1 MLNRFLG
8 LGPGPARRRSHST
21 NKDHVRGNYMQK
33 NLKRTTI
40 CFLGAMTLGLSGC
53 SKTLDW
59 LFDGPETPASVRAS
73 VQPPPDMPGSAT
85 PPAMRQ
91 AAPAP
96 AIVAAPPASAPT
108 VPAQAASKAAGEIR
122 DQLAAW
128 RDAWSKRDVN
138 AYIAFYAPGFKGREA
153 SAEKWQASRKRVIEN
168 ASGIDIKL
176 GEPDIQPAG
185 PERASA
191 TFTQR
196 YRASNKTD
204 SGIKTLRYRRI
215 DGRWLIEQ
223 EDFNADR
230 R

>member
-1 MLNRFLG
+1 MLRCWRYRAS
-8 LGPGPARRRSHST
+8 ARLRKHST
-21 NKDHVRGNYMQK
+21 NKDHARGEHMNK
-33 NLKRTTI
+33 NLKQTSL
-40 CFLGAMTLGLSGC
+40 CFLGAMTLGLGGC
-53 SKTLDW
+53 GKTVDW
-59 LFDGPETPASVRAS
+59 LFDGPDTPAAVRAS
-73 VQPPPDMPGSAT
+73 IQPPPEMPGSAT
-85 PPAMRQ
+85 PPPMPQ

-108 VPAQAASKAAGEIR
+108 LPAPAASNAAAEIR

-128 RDAWSKRDVN
+128 REAWSKRDVN
-138 AYIAFYAPGFKGREA
+138 AYLAFYAPGFKGREA

-168 ASGIDIKL
+168 ASGIAINL

-185 PERASA
+185 PDRASA

-204 SGIKTLRYRRI
+204 SGIKTLQFRRI